1 MRRSLLAAMVLV
13 GAASPAPAQNL
24 SPQIAAQSVP
34 VTPDNFNR
42 AEADMYWG
50 TIVKD
55 GGFGK
60 FVHHR
65 DLYPI
70 DAPIVRPNRD
80 TLYSMS
86 VFDFD
91 AGPVTVTLPDAGK
104 RFMSFVAING
114 EQGQAP
120 RKVIAELL

>member
-1 MRRSLLAAMVLV
+1 MFRFYAPTKALFDKAWTLPDVETV
-13 GAASPAPAQNL
+13 AASQQSAPPA
-24 SPQIAAQSVP
+24 AAQSIA

-91 AGPVTVTLPDAGK
+91 AGPVTVTL
-104 RFMSFVAING
+104 RCR
-114 EQGQAP
+114 QALHVV
-120 RKVIAELL
+120 RRNQWRTV